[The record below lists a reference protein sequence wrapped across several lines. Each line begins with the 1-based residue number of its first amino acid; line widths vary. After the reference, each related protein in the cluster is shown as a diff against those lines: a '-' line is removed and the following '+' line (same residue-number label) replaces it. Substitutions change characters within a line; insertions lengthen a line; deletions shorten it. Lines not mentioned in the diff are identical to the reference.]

1 MSDLRTKDRLI
12 VALDCDLNTAT
23 SLVWHLGGV
32 VSFFKIGHQLAYA
45 GGLDLAKQLVAKG
58 QRVFLDLKLH
68 DIPNTVEEGVRS
80 LAGLG
85 VDFLTVHAYPK
96 TMEAALKGVQ
106 GSKTRVLG
114 VTVLTSDNRDDLVA
128 AGYTSSPRM
137 LVTHRANEA
146 AKLGMHGLVCS
157 PHEAYLA
164 RSQFGSAPV
173 TIVTPGIRP
182 ANSEANDQSRVG
194 TPSFA
199 IGEGADHLVV
209 GRPIT
214 AAHSPRAAAQAIL
227 KEIALCSSAN

>member
-1 MSDLRTKDRLI
+1 MSDLRPKDRLI
-12 VALDCDLNTAT
+12 VALDCDLNTA
-23 SLVWHLGGV
+23 SSMHWHLAGV
-32 VSFFKIGHQLAYA
+32 VNFFKIGHQLAYA
-45 GGLDLAKQLVAKG
+45 GGLDLAKQLVANG

-68 DIPNTVEEGVRS
+68 DIPNTVEQGVRA

-106 GSKTRVLG
+106 GTKTRLLG
-114 VTVLTSDNRDDLVA
+114 VTALTSDNRDDLIA

-164 RSQFGSAPV
+164 RSQFGSTPV

-182 ANSEANDQSRVG
+182 ANTDANDQSRVG

-199 IGEGADHLVV
+199 IGEGADYLVV

-214 AAHSPRAAAQAIL
+214 EASSPRAAAQAII
-227 KEIALCSSAN
+227 KEIAQCSSAN